1 MCVAWRGSVAGAG
14 QRPSLRSTWLAALL
28 VLLAILAASP
38 AARADVA
45 NAKAHY
51 ERGQALYQ
59 LGEYQRALDEF
70 KEAHIEKADP
80 AFLYNIA
87 QCYRQLGDTENA
99 LAFYR
104 RYLSFGPEGPLRADV
119 ERRIQELELAR
130 TTGRPAPPTAPRA
143 TEAPRAPLRMEPE
156 ASTAAVARKPE
167 PPDRRLDPPLPR
179 WVPWVSAGATIALA
193 GVAVGSGVS
202 ASNTF
207 DTLRGSCGDTSA
219 GCTTAEVDSV
229 RSRAHLANVFWVL
242 TGVAALGTGATIYVN
257 TREAGVAGLWRFAA
271 ER

>member
-1 MCVAWRGSVAGAG
+1 
-14 QRPSLRSTWLAALL
+14 
-28 VLLAILAASP
+28 LAILPLLVAILAVNP
-38 AARADVA
+38 DAHADVA

-59 LGEYQRALDEF
+59 LGEYRRALDEF

-80 AFLYNIA
+80 ALLYNIA

-130 TTGRPAPPTAPRA
+130 TAARPTPTTAPRA
-143 TEAPRAPLRMEPE
+143 TEARRVPLRMEPE
-156 ASTAAVARKPE
+156 ASAAAVAAKPE
-167 PPDRRLDPPLPR
+167 IPDRRPELPLPR
-179 WVPWVSAGATIALA
+179 WLPWAGAGTTIALA
-193 GVAVGSGVS
+193 CVAIGAGVS
-202 ASNTF
+202 ASNKF
-207 DTLRGSCGDTSA
+207 DELHGSCGNTSA
-219 GCTTAEVDSV
+219 GCTTTEIDSV

-257 TREAGVAGLWRFAA
+257 TREAGVAGLWRF
-271 ER
+271 